1 MYNPINMSTK
11 KQNVRAMAIAV
22 LLILTA
28 GLHAM
33 AQGLTIRPTDTGT
46 TLTSGDYTYTDGL
59 LTVKTTKP
67 VTISSNGE
75 KTDHTIAVADEI
87 GGKAT
92 ITLDNVYIENDKK
105 CLFDIQG
112 NASVLL
118 KLAGGNQLVIPEK
131 GSGSDYPVL
140 RCEKNE
146 GKTAS
151 LEIEG
156 PGELN
161 VIFTVS
167 EYKDD
172 NGACIGGSSGHD
184 GGNITITS
192 GVVTA
197 KVDLKKRGN
206 VNGACIGGGKNG
218 GAGKI
223 TISGGIVTVR
233 PYKGIGIGEG
243 EKGSGG
249 EVTISGGVVMVTA
262 TQNDCI
268 GGTFSTGNDGS
279 GKAFI
284 IAECLGGDKAI
295 VDDDD
300 KSSWSGI
307 IFEGETHAEASGKVY
322 GNPTLPEGVLTI
334 PPTATLTIDYGKT
347 LTIGS
352 GTTLI
357 NEGTII
363 NNGTINNSGVLAVK
377 TGGTLTNNTT
387 VNTPG
392 NLYTL
397 GDGTALDGTES
408 LSGIPGVMVSFK
420 GKSSDETIFN
430 LPSIQVIAKDAA
442 ATEPAE
448 EKKPLRYNNKYTFS
462 GWSDSEQSKTPV
474 TNWNTPISTDKIFY
488 AVWKYNTTLAF
499 MNGSGGSYTYG
510 EPATERV
517 TVTGDGT
524 NEPTGTVT
532 YSYYSDAECKQPV
545 AGTPNVGTCYVK
557 ATYPGDDNYTRAETP
572 TAVTC
577 TIKEKELTVT
587 PTPNQTIYSDEHP
600 AYTVSG
606 AVGAEQPAFTDHLG
620 VSDGKVTLGS
630 LALTNDNTSG
640 FIATNYTLE
649 LSSSDVDITQ
659 ESKTLEE
666 VYNEA
671 ISTLEAPI
679 TSDWNKEAVVLT
691 PSTGFEIAGSSTL
704 KSTSDW
710 NNELTVDG
718 LDGTYEVK
726 YRLKRA
732 DRAGDWD
739 NTSTP
744 SDEQTLTVKLD
755 KTVPAVT
762 VTPDKLTLTVAL
774 SDATSGLASCTY
786 DWNNGGEETETLTT
800 GEKSHSFALIA
811 PAYGSYPLKVVLT
824 DQAGNVTTYN
834 ETVTLTEPVT
844 PPVDPIVP
852 PVGPSEPEVTYT
864 VTLPA
869 LEGAATDPA
878 AGNYDVTSWSD
889 FGFLL
894 TLDAA
899 YNQSVPIVTTDR
911 GETIEPRASD
921 GKYVIKRVRS
931 NVSVSISGIV
941 KNPDPVANEEV
952 SSPALRIYT
961 AEGILCLDV
970 LTATEAYLI
979 TADGRLLRSLT
990 LSPGLNRV
998 YGLRQGVYIVR
1009 LKNGTTRKV
1018 LIG

>member
-33 AQGLTIRPTDTGT
+33 AQGLTIRPTDTGQ

-59 LTVKTTKP
+59 LTVKTTTP

-92 ITLDNVYIENDKK
+92 ITLENVYIENDKQ
-105 CLFDIQG
+105 CLFDIRG

-118 KLAGGNQLVIPEK
+118 KLMGGNQLVIPDKE
-131 GSGSDYPVL
+131 SGSDYPVL
-140 RCEKNE
+140 RCEKDGE
-146 GKTAS
+146 KTAS

-161 VIFTVS
+161 VIFTESYRVT
-167 EYKDD
+167 D
-172 NGACIGGSSGHD
+172 NGACIGGSNGHD

-197 KVDLKKRGN
+197 KVKKGN
-206 VNGACIGGGKNG
+206 EGDVSGACIGGGKNG

-223 TISGGIVTVR
+223 TISGGVVTVR
-233 PYKGIGIGEG
+233 PYKGTGIGEG
-243 EKGSGG
+243 YSGSGG

-262 TQNDCI
+262 TQNNCI

-284 IAECLGGDKAI
+284 IAECLSGSKNIADESN
-295 VDDDD
+295 

-307 IFEGETHAEASGKVY
+307 IFEGETYAKASGKVY
-322 GNPTLPEGVLTI
+322 GNPSLPEGVLTI
-334 PPTATLTIDYGKT
+334 PSKATLTIDYDKT

-363 NNGTINNSGVLAVK
+363 NNGTISNSGVLAVK

-397 GDGTALDGTES
+397 GDGTALDGTEP
-408 LSGIPGVMVSFK
+408 LSGIPGVVISFDGNVSGETISSLPTIQIIAQKSGNPVNPTVTPLRSNYTCVGWSESSSSRTLITNFNTIT
-420 GKSSDETIFN
+420 SSD
-430 LPSIQVIAKDAA
+430 D
-442 ATEPAE
+442 
-448 EKKPLRYNNKYTFS
+448 
-462 GWSDSEQSKTPV
+462 KTL
-474 TNWNTPISTDKIFY
+474 Y
-488 AVWKYNTTLAF
+488 AVWKYNTKLAF
-499 MNGSGGSYTYG
+499 TGDSYSDTYG
-510 EPATERV
+510 EQATV
-517 TVTGDGT
+517 TATATGDGN

-532 YSYYSDAECKQPV
+532 YSYYSDAGCANLV
-545 AGTPNVGTCYVK
+545 SGTPNVGTYYVK
-557 ATYPGDDNYTRAETP
+557 ATYPGDDNYTRVETP

-606 AVGAEQPAFTDHLG
+606 AFGTEKPAFTDHLD
-620 VSDGKVTLGS
+620 VSNGKVTLGS
-630 LALTNDNTSG
+630 LALANDNTSG

-659 ESKTLEE
+659 ESKTLEK

-671 ISTLEAPI
+671 ISTLEASI
-679 TSDWNKEAVVLT
+679 TSDWYKEAVVLT

-710 NNELTVDG
+710 KNELTVDG
-718 LDGTYEVK
+718 SDGTYEVK

-739 NTSTP
+739 NTSTS

-786 DWNNGGEETETLTT
+786 DWNGAGESETLTP
-800 GEKSHSFALIA
+800 GEKSHSFTLTA
-811 PAYGSYPLKVVLT
+811 PSAGDYSLKVVLI
-824 DQAGNVTTYN
+824 DQAGNETTYS

-844 PPVDPIVP
+844 PPVDPVDPIVP

-864 VTLPA
+864 ITLPA

-878 AGNYDVTSWSD
+878 AGDYKVTDWSD

-899 YNQSVPIVTTDR
+899 YNQSAPIVTTDR
-911 GETIEPRASD
+911 GETIEPRVSD

-961 AEGILCLDV
+961 DEGVLCLDV
-970 LTATEAYLI
+970 STATEAYLI

-1009 LKNGTTRKV
+1009 LKDGTTRKV
-1018 LIG
+1018 LIGK